1 MHMKTSDDKSL
12 ALTTFSLMANTG
24 TNHPVACVQAIS
36 NMLAS
41 QIVCLSDF
49 LSDCFHKS
57 PLLQGS
63 FAKSL
68 FPQFLG
74 GNDKSGVGRVQKLDF
89 HRMVFSLPPTAWNG
103 KCTHE
108 INRCHVFHPMLKL
121 MTSLKMLPFHVW
133 KNLNGVHSKK
143 VACLCNP
150 KH

>member
-1 MHMKTSDDKSL
+1 MKTSDDKSL

-68 FPQFLG
+68 SVSQFLG
-74 GNDKSGVGRVQKLDF
+74 GNDKSGVGRVQKLGF
-89 HRMVFSLPPTAWNG
+89 HRMVVSLPPTA
-103 KCTHE
+103 
-108 INRCHVFHPMLKL
+108 
-121 MTSLKMLPFHVW
+121 
-133 KNLNGVHSKK
+133 
-143 VACLCNP
+143 
-150 KH
+150 